1 MDHSGTS
8 MGMKVSDGQGLYVY
22 ITYAPVNKLVHSSE
36 IQKLILRIYVLTKV
50 GSQYDCDN

>member
-1 MDHSGTS
+1 MARG
-8 MGMKVSDGQGLYVY
+8 YNVY